1 VAAAPARMSAEERRE
16 QVLEAALSAFAAT
29 GYHGTKTEAIAR
41 DAGISHAYL
50 FRLFGTKKE
59 LFLACG
65 QRCQQAT
72 LETFRAAAA
81 EAGGGFDAL
90 AAMGSAYRGM
100 LSDRRL
106 LQMQMQL
113 WAACS
118 DDEIRACASA
128 HYEEVVREI
137 ERLSGAD
144 ADVVRTFIAHGMLLN
159 VAAALDLESQRG
171 KSWVRRLL
179 GMEPRA

>member
-1 VAAAPARMSAEERRE
+1 MSAEERRE
-16 QVLEAALSAFAAT
+16 QVLEAALGAFAAT
-29 GYHGTKTEAIAR
+29 GYHGTTTESIAR
-41 DAGISHAYL
+41 AAGISHAYL

-65 QRCQQAT
+65 QRCQRAT
-72 LETFRAAAA
+72 LDAFRAAATDT
-81 EAGGGFDAL
+81 GGGMEAL
-90 AAMGSAYRGM
+90 AAMGAAYRGM

-144 ADVVRTFIAHGMLLN
+144 ADVLRTFIAHGMLLN
-159 VAAALDLESQRG
+159 VAAALDLEGQRRKG
-171 KSWVRRLL
+171 WVRRLL
-179 GMEPRA
+179 GAESKR